1 MSLLQLLGLGADF
14 MANSDN
20 RSISK
25 EDRERTLAALAEI
38 MGEQRSNYGPYMGW
52 GKEAG
57 GNLNAMLFGSDEKF
71 NDLYGR
77 YKDSM
82 GYQSGFKSGQDAVET
97 SAANRGGLYSGKNG
111 MNLARFGAD
120 YNQKFLDS
128 FYDRAFDQE
137 KIGLA
142 ATGGMGSALSH
153 YGDQVVGI
161 NALDAQNRMNANT
174 NNASAVNNFSDDTM
188 NAMFR
193 LFGTGAI

>member
-38 MGEQRSNYGPYMGW
+38 MGEQRGNYGPYMGW

-57 GNLNAMLFGSDEKF
+57 GNLNAMLMGTGGTQAY
-71 NDLYGR
+71 DLY
-77 YKDSM
+77 KKQM
-82 GYQSGFKSGQDAVET
+82 GYDTTFRAGTNAIDQ
-97 SAANRGGLYSGKNG
+97 SAANRGGLFSGKTG
-111 MNLARFGAD
+111 MDLARFGQEHE
-120 YNQKFLDS
+120 QKYLGG
-128 FYDRAFDQE
+128 YMDRLFDQE
-137 KIGLA
+137 KMGLA

-153 YGDQVVGI
+153 YGDQIVGI

>member
-38 MGEQRSNYGPYMGW
+38 MGEQRGNYGPYMGS
-52 GKEAG
+52 GKEALAY
-57 GNLNAMLFGSDEKF
+57 LNAMLMGTGGTQAY
-71 NDLYGR
+71 DLY
-77 YKDSM
+77 KKQM
-82 GYQSGFKSGQDAVET
+82 GYDTTFRAGTNAIDQ
-97 SAANRGGLYSGKNG
+97 SAANRGGLFSGKTG
-111 MNLARFGAD
+111 MDLARFGQEHE
-120 YNQKFLDS
+120 QKYLGG
-128 FYDRAFDQE
+128 YMDRLFDQE
-137 KIGLA
+137 KMGLA

-153 YGDQVVGI
+153 YGDQIVGI